1 MLVQIAQRVE
11 DRARATAFYRD
22 VVGLPLLGE
31 FDPPGLSFF
40 DLGGGTRLLLEAGAS
55 SALLYIGV
63 DDIDAK
69 RAAMERAGVEFV
81 DDVHRIHVHDGN
93 LGQRAGTEEWM
104 TFFRDSEGN
113 LVGLCEQREPA

>member
-31 FDPPGLSFF
+31 FDPPGLSFL
-40 DLGGGTRLLLEAGAS
+40 DLGGTRLLLEANAP

-63 DDIDAK
+63 DDIDAR
-69 RAAMERAGVEFV
+69 RAAMEAAGVTFV
-81 DDVHRIHVHDGN
+81 DDIHRIHVHDGQ
-93 LGQRAGTEEWM
+93 LGQPAGTEEWM
-104 TFFRDSEGN
+104 TFFRDSEDN
-113 LVGLCEQREPA
+113 LVALCEVRPPS